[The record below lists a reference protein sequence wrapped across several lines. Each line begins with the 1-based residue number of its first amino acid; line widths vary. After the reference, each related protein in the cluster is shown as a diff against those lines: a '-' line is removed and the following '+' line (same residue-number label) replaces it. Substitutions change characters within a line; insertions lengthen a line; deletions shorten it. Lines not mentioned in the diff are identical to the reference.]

1 MHHYSSNADFKNS
14 SKRNFMSSRAS
25 IKDLPRLRAELAELK
40 QRGESGTDVMQL
52 ELTIAY
58 LEEQLRNNGKR

>member
-1 MHHYSSNADFKNS
+1 MVRRGANNCSPAPHPP
-14 SKRNFMSSRAS
+14 
-25 IKDLPRLRAELAELK
+25 ITLPRLRAELAELK

-58 LEEQLRNNGKR
+58 LEEQLRNNGNR